1 MMIRRILLFFL
12 SISMILS
19 PSLVLSVRASGIFQN
34 NLEVTRALEMIGK
47 MTPEE
52 RVGQLFLVA
61 FSDPTANKN
70 SQIYDLIMRYHIG
83 GVVLKSEN
91 DNFIAAPDTVSAA
104 YQLIAQLQEAELQ
117 ASLPQPRSTPEA
129 GTPTPLPEPI
139 PVPANYIPL
148 FIGISQDG
156 DGYPNDQILDG
167 LTPLPDLMALGA
179 TWDPS
184 LAEKVGFV
192 AGQELSSIG
201 FNLYFGPSL
210 DVLDSPETMLLN
222 GLNANVFGG
231 DPYWVGAMG
240 SAYTTG
246 LHVGSNGRMAIIAD
260 HFPGRGSADRP
271 TGEEMATVHKS
282 LDQLKKIELAPFFA
296 VTGNAQNMESTVDGL
311 LVSHVR
317 YQGFQGNI
325 RSTTKPFSFDPQ
337 AVSLV
342 LSLPALSVWHEAGG
356 LMVSDDLG
364 SQTVRIFYDPG
375 EQSFQARN
383 VVLDAFLAG
392 NDMLN
397 MGNIVSSD
405 AEDNY
410 ETVIQTIDFFTQKYR
425 VDPAF
430 AKRVDDAVLRILTMK
445 YRLYGDFDSGAVTPP
460 VTELTQLGK
469 SEATTFEVAR
479 QAATLLSP
487 DKLDLETFLPSPP
500 GVNDH
505 IIFLTD
511 TRAGKQCRTC
521 NEEPMLAVTALQDAV
536 LRLYGSQAGGQV
548 IAGRQVSYSLDSL
561 SGILEGGLG
570 NQELE
575 DSLRQSNWVIID
587 MLDAEPGQ
595 PQTTLLRQFLSERQD
610 LLRDK
615 RIIVFAFN
623 APYFLD
629 ATDISKVTA
638 YYCLFSKSA
647 PFVEVAARLLFR
659 EISPIGTLPISV
671 TGIGYDLLSAIKP
684 DPTQVID
691 LSLELP
697 PVPPPAASTQTPVEP
712 TSTPSFRVGDTFSVR
727 TGTIVDHNGHPVPDG
742 TGVQFKIAVN
752 GADGVVQQ
760 IDSVTTQGMARASFS
775 IDRPG
780 LLEINA
786 TSDPAISS
794 VVIQLTVTSEGSS
807 VTVVTPTPIPEFT
820 PTPTAIVPTP
830 TIIVTYSP
838 LDQGHPGFTS
848 WLATVVLLGV
858 YGFLAYWL
866 GKRLAGTG
874 WGVRSAICVVLG
886 GLAVYTYLVIRLPG
900 ATAYLNKDG
909 WSGLMGMVLMGGTAG
924 FGAAYTWFRL
934 ARGAGKRPD

>member
-1 MMIRRILLFFL
+1 
-12 SISMILS
+12 
-19 PSLVLSVRASGIFQN
+19 
-34 NLEVTRALEMIGK
+34 
-47 MTPEE
+47 
-52 RVGQLFLVA
+52 
-61 FSDPTANKN
+61 
-70 SQIYDLIMRYHIG
+70 
-83 GVVLKSEN
+83 
-91 DNFIAAPDTVSAA
+91 
-104 YQLIAQLQEAELQ
+104 
-117 ASLPQPRSTPEA
+117 
-129 GTPTPLPEPI
+129 
-139 PVPANYIPL
+139 
-148 FIGISQDG
+148 
-156 DGYPNDQILDG
+156 
-167 LTPLPDLMALGA
+167 
-179 TWDPS
+179 
-184 LAEKVGFV
+184 
-192 AGQELSSIG
+192 
-201 FNLYFGPSL
+201 
-210 DVLDSPETMLLN
+210 
-222 GLNANVFGG
+222 
-231 DPYWVGAMG
+231 
-240 SAYTTG
+240 
-246 LHVGSNGRMAIIAD
+246 
-260 HFPGRGSADRP
+260 
-271 TGEEMATVHKS
+271 
-282 LDQLKKIELAPFFA
+282 
-296 VTGNAQNMESTVDGL
+296 
-311 LVSHVR
+311 
-317 YQGFQGNI
+317 
-325 RSTTKPFSFDPQ
+325 
-337 AVSLV
+337 
-342 LSLPALSVWHEAGG
+342 
-356 LMVSDDLG
+356 
-364 SQTVRIFYDPG
+364 VRIFYDPG

-410 ETVIQTIDFFTQKYR
+410 ETVIQTMDFFTQKYR
-425 VDPAF
+425 SDPAF

-445 YRLYGDFDSGAVTPP
+445 YRLYGDFDLGAVTPP
-460 VTELTQLGK
+460 VAGLTQLGQ

-505 IIFLTD
+505 ILFLTD

-521 NEEPMLAVTALQDAV
+521 DEEPMLAVTALQDAV

-575 DSLRQSNWVIID
+575 DSLQQSNWVIID

-595 PQTTLLRQFLSERQD
+595 PQTVLLHQFLSERQD

-629 ATDISKVTA
+629 ATDISKITA

-659 EISPIGTLPISV
+659 EISPNGTLPISV
-671 TGIGYDLLSAIKP
+671 TGIGYDLLSAIEP

-697 PVPPPAASTQTPVEP
+697 PVPTPAASTQTPVEP

-760 IDSVTTQGMARASFS
+760 IDSLTTQGVARASFS

-780 LLEINA
+780 LLEISA
-786 TSDPAISS
+786 TSNPAISS

-807 VTVVTPTPIPEFT
+807 VIVVTPTPIPEFT

-838 LDQGHPGFTS
+838 SNQGRPGFTS
-848 WLATVVLLGV
+848 WLATVVLVCV
-858 YGFLAYWL
+858 YGFLAFWL
-866 GKRLAGTG
+866 GKRLAGPA
-874 WGVRSAICVVLG
+874 WGVRWAICVVLG
-886 GLAVYTYLVIRLPG
+886 GIAVYTYLVMRLPG
-900 ATAYLNKDG
+900 AAAYLNKNA
-909 WSGLMGMVLMGGTAG
+909 WTGLMGMVLIGGTAG
-924 FGAAYTWFRL
+924 FGAAYVWFRL
-934 ARGAGKRPD
+934 ARGARKRPD